1 MKAEHTT
8 ISTADKLSLI
18 SNLHTLLGAGIP
30 ILESVDSIL
39 EDARG
44 PSKKIL
50 EAVSKDLKEGKHL
63 YASFSRFPKSFDKV
77 TVNLLKASEEAGTLD
92 TTLKDLKATIMR
104 DREFVDKV
112 KSALTYPLIIMI
124 VFIGVLVMILTV
136 VVPKISVVFLRLRVE
151 LPLPTKILITASNF
165 LINNTFIFIG
175 ALATAAVAFVAL
187 YITNRRLVLSV
198 LFSLPLVNRLI
209 KQIELTRFSRN
220 LALLLSS
227 GLPITSALELA
238 SDVVSTKE
246 LTHTLKVTREMVQS
260 GKKFSEG
267 LKTSRKS
274 FPPMVVK
281 IIEAGEKT
289 GSLDKS
295 MSEVAEN
302 LDYQVSATLKTLTVA
317 IEPIM
322 LVLVGVMVG
331 GMMLAIIAPIY
342 GLIGQVGPQ

>member
-1 MKAEHTT
+1 
-8 ISTADKLSLI
+8 
-18 SNLHTLLGAGIP
+18 
-30 ILESVDSIL
+30 
-39 EDARG
+39 
-44 PSKKIL
+44 
-50 EAVSKDLKEGKHL
+50 
-63 YASFSRFPKSFDKV
+63 
-77 TVNLLKASEEAGTLD
+77 
-92 TTLKDLKATIMR
+92 
-104 DREFVDKV
+104 
-112 KSALTYPLIIMI
+112 
-124 VFIGVLVMILTV
+124 MILTV
-136 VVPKISVVFLRLRVE
+136 VVPKISVVFSRLRVE
-151 LPLPTKILITASNF
+151 LPLPTKILIAVSNF
-165 LINNTFIFIG
+165 LLNYTFFFIG
-175 ALATAAVAFVAL
+175 GIVVVAVGFIVL
-187 YITNRRLVLSV
+187 YITNKRLVLGA

-227 GLPITSALELA
+227 GLPIISALELA

-246 LTHTLKVTREMVQS
+246 LTRTLKVTREMILS

-267 LKTSRKS
+267 LKTSRRA

-289 GSLDKS
+289 GTLDKS

-322 LVLVGVMVG
+322 LVLVGVMGG